1 MGESAARGPVH
12 REWIR
17 SAYAPSRTGWRPD
30 DRRASKASS
39 TTAIKSQCLN
49 SAYMPWPDRGRDR
62 HPWGV
67 VSRTETAI
75 RLAQTP
81 RATSFE
87 PVVARAFGLAVRSA
101 RIATGISQDR
111 MALAAGVDRSFFG
124 KLERGE
130 RQPSLGIMLRIAA
143 ALGVTGT
150 QLMALTEQVIAD
162 NAKVKSS
169 KA

>member
-1 MGESAARGPVH
+1 
-12 REWIR
+12 
-17 SAYAPSRTGWRPD
+17 
-30 DRRASKASS
+30 
-39 TTAIKSQCLN
+39 
-49 SAYMPWPDRGRDR
+49 MPWPTEASQR
-62 HPWGV
+62 HPCRV
-67 VSRTETAI
+67 TSRTETAT

-87 PVVARAFGLAVRSA
+87 PAVARAFGQAVRST